1 MALLIEK
8 VDKNKKK
15 PKKFLQFTIFFIYL
29 QSKEIKQPIIYL
41 NTKVIMNQKITWMF
55 TAVLLCGTMTVS
67 AQKAEFTQNG
77 KQVKRIAFDREK
89 VDIIY
94 SDDTQIS
101 DVNDVTITNEASG
114 TTAIDKTKTAKRA
127 NEWYTMDGRRLQNA
141 PKAKGVYMVKEGD
154 KVRKTIKK

>member
-1 MALLIEK
+1 MSI
-8 VDKNKKK
+8 
-15 PKKFLQFTIFFIYL
+15 KF
-29 QSKEIKQPIIYL
+29 
-41 NTKVIMNQKITWMF
+41 TWMF
-55 TAVLLCGTMTVS
+55 AAILLCGTMTAS

-141 PKAKGVYMVKEGD
+141 PKTKGVYVVKEGD

>member
-1 MALLIEK
+1 MSI
-8 VDKNKKK
+8 
-15 PKKFLQFTIFFIYL
+15 KF
-29 QSKEIKQPIIYL
+29 
-41 NTKVIMNQKITWMF
+41 TWMF
-55 TAVLLCGTMTVS
+55 AAILLCGTMTAS

-127 NEWYTMDGRRLQNA
+127 NAWYTMDGRRLQNA